1 MPPTCHCEGA
11 LRPWQSR
18 EGTCSLYKLLLKRC
32 APIASVAAL
41 SERHA
46 GQQHVAHGFCGVTP
60 PELSLRGRFAPVAIS
75 QYLAGLW
82 ESCRRNRNCLH
93 EIATSASGLLAM
105 TNLWPSL
112 FYRQPVRIGSNA
124 PGPAQHKRFVPATV
138 KMEKAIDL
146 SLRGRFAPVAISQYL
161 AGLWESCRRNRN
173 CLHEI
178 ATSASGLLAMTN
190 LWPSLFYRQ
199 PVRIGSNAPG
209 PAQHKR
215 FVPATVKMEKAIDL
229 SLRGRFAPVAISGRH
244 LQSVQA
250 TVKTVCTNCVCSG
263 AQ

>member
-1 MPPTCHCEGA
+1 MFRRKMQHFGPNIVGPAASGKFPVVRCRGADSRARHSTNDLYQLPLKWKKLSTCHCEGA

-105 TNLWPSL
+105 TNLGALRQKQCSACCKPPWRSPSAL
-112 FYRQPVRIGSNA
+112 KNTEAA
-124 PGPAQHKRFVPATV
+124 P
-138 KMEKAIDL
+138 L
-146 SLRGRFAPVAISQYL
+146 LRRLP
-161 AGLWESCRRNRN
+161 
-173 CLHEI
+173 
-178 ATSASGLLAMTN
+178 T
-190 LWPSLFYRQ
+190 
-199 PVRIGSNAPG
+199 
-209 PAQHKR
+209 
-215 FVPATVKMEKAIDL
+215 
-229 SLRGRFAPVAISGRH
+229 ISGEIDKG
-244 LQSVQA
+244 QSSAWKFCPLHAAFPQRPGCPLPFGRVA
-250 TVKTVCTNCVCSG
+250 HGRNK
-263 AQ
+263 

>member
-1 MPPTCHCEGA
+1 MQHFGPNIVGPAASGKFPVVRCRGADSRARHSTNDLYQLPLKWKKLSTCHCEGA

-60 PELSLRGRFAPVAIS
+60 PELSLRGCFAPVAIS
-75 QYLAGLW
+75 QYLA
-82 ESCRRNRNCLH
+82 R
-93 EIATSASGLLAM
+93 
-105 TNLWPSL
+105 
-112 FYRQPVRIGSNA
+112 
-124 PGPAQHKRFVPATV
+124 
-138 KMEKAIDL
+138 
-146 SLRGRFAPVAISQYL
+146 
-161 AGLWESCRRNRN
+161 LWESCRRNRN

>member
-1 MPPTCHCEGA
+1 MFRRKMQHFGPNIVGPAASGKFPVVRCRGADSRARRSTNDLYQLPLKWKKLSTCHCEGA

-93 EIATSASGLLAM
+93 EIATSTSGLLAM

-124 PGPAQHKRFVPATV
+124 PGPAVRSPACQ
-138 KMEKAIDL
+138 KSPFGPFSPSCFQNCKIEYCSIFFCNSA
-146 SLRGRFAPVAISQYL
+146 AA
-161 AGLWESCRRNRN
+161 AG
-173 CLHEI
+173 
-178 ATSASGLLAMTN
+178 
-190 LWPSLFYRQ
+190 
-199 PVRIGSNAPG
+199 
-209 PAQHKR
+209 
-215 FVPATVKMEKAIDL
+215 D
-229 SLRGRFAPVAISGRH
+229 
-244 LQSVQA
+244 
-250 TVKTVCTNCVCSG
+250 
-263 AQ
+263 

>member
-1 MPPTCHCEGA
+1 M
-11 LRPWQSR
+11 RPWQSR

-75 QYLAGLW
+75 QYLA
-82 ESCRRNRNCLH
+82 R
-93 EIATSASGLLAM
+93 
-105 TNLWPSL
+105 
-112 FYRQPVRIGSNA
+112 
-124 PGPAQHKRFVPATV
+124 
-138 KMEKAIDL
+138 
-146 SLRGRFAPVAISQYL
+146 
-161 AGLWESCRRNRN
+161 LWESCRRNRN

>member
-1 MPPTCHCEGA
+1 MQAGNDCGTNSLAQCLQNCHCEGA

-124 PGPAQHKRFVPATV
+124 PGPAVRSPACQ
-138 KMEKAIDL
+138 KSPFGPFSPSCFQNCKISFCIFILQFCRCGGLLNAKGHPDGFL
-146 SLRGRFAPVAISQYL
+146 SHFSSLRNFRLGRLFDSLGRGMPRPCNGQQKPAA
-161 AGLWESCRRNRN
+161 AGCGFRARSC
-173 CLHEI
+173 
-178 ATSASGLLAMTN
+178 G
-190 LWPSLFYRQ
+190 
-199 PVRIGSNAPG
+199 
-209 PAQHKR
+209 
-215 FVPATVKMEKAIDL
+215 
-229 SLRGRFAPVAISGRH
+229 
-244 LQSVQA
+244 
-250 TVKTVCTNCVCSG
+250 
-263 AQ
+263 

>member
-1 MPPTCHCEGA
+1 MRRARHSTNDLYQLPLKWKKLSTCHCEGA
-11 LRPWQSR
+11 LRPRQSR

-105 TNLWPSL
+105 TIWDQFHFNDALCQSAAL
-112 FYRQPVRIGSNA
+112 CR
-124 PGPAQHKRFVPATV
+124 
-138 KMEKAIDL
+138 
-146 SLRGRFAPVAISQYL
+146 
-161 AGLWESCRRNRN
+161 AGLSPT
-173 CLHEI
+173 LQHI
-178 ATSASGLLAMTN
+178 FG
-190 LWPSLFYRQ
+190 SLTKS
-199 PVRIGSNAPG
+199 PPAG
-209 PAQHKR
+209 PL
-215 FVPATVKMEKAIDL
+215 PAGPRCG
-229 SLRGRFAPVAISGRH
+229 RG
-244 LQSVQA
+244 
-250 TVKTVCTNCVCSG
+250 
-263 AQ
+263 

>member
-1 MPPTCHCEGA
+1 MSFRGAKRRGNLLQPVTFSPRPTCYPTWYCEIATSAVGRLA
-11 LRPWQSR
+11 MTKLTASRHKINAANNWRPAWRSQPAI
-18 EGTCSLYKLLLKRC
+18 GFH
-32 APIASVAAL
+32 VL
-41 SERHA
+41 S
-46 GQQHVAHGFCGVTP
+46 P
-60 PELSLRGRFAPVAIS
+60 P
-75 QYLAGLW
+75 
-82 ESCRRNRNCLH
+82 CRRNRNCLH

-138 KMEKAIDL
+138 KMK
-146 SLRGRFAPVAISQYL
+146 
-161 AGLWESCRRNRN
+161 
-173 CLHEI
+173 
-178 ATSASGLLAMTN
+178 
-190 LWPSLFYRQ
+190 
-199 PVRIGSNAPG
+199 
-209 PAQHKR
+209 
-215 FVPATVKMEKAIDL
+215 KAIDL